1 MANNGASVTKIG
13 PATVPAV
20 TPEVTPKVKVKRKT
34 TALKPPRKAAK
45 KAAAPAVDVPAV
57 PAPAPATSALSKV
70 KTARIGMAAV
80 ALIALGVS
88 LTHLSKGVI
97 SIADTSEVEGWAMA
111 IVFDLFLV
119 ADEYLMLTCEFT
131 DRTGKMPAE
140 TLLGLVVVWSMY
152 LNAAA
157 FSHNHFDLEHSVQ
170 LGWGVTLP
178 LAILL
183 AVYAAARS
191 K

>member
-45 KAAAPAVDVPAV
+45 ATTPVVVTPEIPAAAPTPAL
-57 PAPAPATSALSKV
+57 AKV

-131 DRTGKMPAE
+131 DRTGKMAAE